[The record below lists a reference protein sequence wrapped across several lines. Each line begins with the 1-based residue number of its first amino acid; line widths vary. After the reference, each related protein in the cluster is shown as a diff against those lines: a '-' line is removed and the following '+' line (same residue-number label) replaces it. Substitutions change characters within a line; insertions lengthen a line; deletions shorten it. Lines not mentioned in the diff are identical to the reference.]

1 MVTCLKKKSYGAF
14 TFIEI
19 TMSIAIIAILCMI
32 AYPAATHYVNKTKD
46 AALKKDLFV
55 LRESIDKFY
64 AAYNRYPASLEE
76 LVEKKIIRAIPID
89 PITSSY
95 DSWIII
101 PSKDGERDVFNIKS
115 GAPGTDS
122 GKIAYE
128 SY

>member
-1 MVTCLKKKSYGAF
+1 MNCFKKKYYGAF

-32 AYPAATHYVNKTKD
+32 AYPAATHYVKKTKD

-101 PSKDGERDVFNIKS
+101 PSKDGERDVFNVKS
-115 GAPGTDS
+115 GAPGND
-122 GKIAYE
+122 GGNMAYE